1 MSDSAESILTR
12 NLTRNFVLNV
22 LDGTAFIFGVSLI
35 SRYTVL
41 PLLVSQLSD
50 ERWLQGLI
58 PALTYTGWFL
68 PALFMAPFV
77 ASRPRRKPLI
87 LTATLG
93 ERLPFLALGL
103 ILLLWP
109 TLSPTA
115 LLVVLFAIYGI
126 YTFSGGITMIA
137 WQDFIAR
144 LIPERRWGT
153 FFGLQF
159 GLGGVLGAAGAAL
172 AAAILA
178 SWPFPQNFGILALI
192 CFGAQV
198 LSYIFMSQTV
208 EPPQPV
214 VPRQPMLAFLGG
226 VRPLLRRNHAFRR
239 YLFCRAAIALGL
251 VGHSFLTAAA
261 LERFHPSPSE
271 IGLFTGVLLTVQA
284 FAQLGLGALADRWG
298 HKQVLELSTGV
309 GMLALLLAVL
319 APTVSWFLP
328 VFALVGIAQAGYQLA
343 GFTLVFSFST
353 PAERP
358 TYIGVANT
366 TLAPVAALGP
376 LLAGWLAELAGYNA
390 LFVAL
395 LAIGTIGLLGLHWRV
410 PAPVPRAQ
418 AATAS
423 DDLTISKTSVE

>member
-1 MSDSAESILTR
+1 MSDSADVILTR
-12 NLTRNFVLNV
+12 NLTRNFTLNV
-22 LDGTAFIFGVSLI
+22 LDGMAFIFGVSLI

-41 PLLVSQLSD
+41 PLLVSQLSS

-87 LTATLG
+87 LTATIG
-93 ERLPFLALGL
+93 ERLPYLILGL

-109 TLSPTA
+109 RLPTPT
-115 LLVVLFAIYGI
+115 LLVVLFLIYGI
-126 YTFSGGITMIA
+126 YTFSGGVAMIA

-159 GLGGVLGAAGAAL
+159 GLGGVLGTAGAAL
-172 AAAILA
+172 GATILVA
-178 SWPFPQNFGILALI
+178 WPFPQNFGILALI

-198 LSYIFMSQTV
+198 VSYIFLSLTV

-214 VPRQPMLAFLGG
+214 APRQPMLAFLGG
-226 VRPLLRRNHAFRR
+226 VRPLLRRNLAFRR

-261 LERFHPSPSE
+261 LERFDPTPSQ
-271 IGLFTGVLLTVQA
+271 IGLFTGVLLSMQA
-284 FAQLGLGALADRWG
+284 LAQLGLGALADRWG
-298 HKQVLELSTGV
+298 HKQVLELATGV
-309 GMLALLLAVL
+309 GMLALLLAAV
-319 APTVSWFLP
+319 APAVSWFLLI
-328 VFALVGIAQAGYQLA
+328 FALVGVAQAGYQLS

-366 TLAPVAALGP
+366 TLAPVAAFGP

-395 LAIGTIGLLGLHWRV
+395 LAIGTAGLLGLHWRV
-410 PAPVPRAQ
+410 PAPVRKAPAV
-418 AATAS
+418 AS
-423 DDLTISKTSVE
+423 E

>member
-1 MSDSAESILTR
+1 MSDSADAILTR

-58 PALTYTGWFL
+58 PALTYTGWLL

-87 LTATLG
+87 LTATIG
-93 ERLPFLALGL
+93 ERLPYLVLGL

-109 TLSPTA
+109 TLPPTT
-115 LLVVLFAIYGI
+115 LLVVLFLIYGI
-126 YTFSGGITMIA
+126 YTLSGGIAMIA

-172 AAAILA
+172 AATILA
-178 SWPFPQNFGILALI
+178 AWPFPQNFGILALI
-192 CFGAQV
+192 CFSAQV
-198 LSYIFMSQTV
+198 VSYIFLSLTI

-214 VPRQPMLAFLGG
+214 APRQPMRAFLGG
-226 VRPLLRRNHAFRR
+226 IGPLLRRNQAFRR

-261 LERFHPSPSE
+261 LERFHPTPSE
-271 IGLFTGVLLTVQA
+271 IGLFTGVLLAVQA
-284 FAQLGLGALADRWG
+284 LAQLGLGALADRWG

-309 GMLALLLAVL
+309 GMFALLLAIL
-319 APTVSWFLP
+319 APTASWFLL
-328 VFALVGIAQAGYQLA
+328 VFALVGVAQAGYQLA

-395 LAIGTIGLLGLHWRV
+395 LAIGIAGLLGLHWRV
-410 PAPVPRAQ
+410 PAPVREAP
-418 AATAS
+418 AAAG
-423 DDLTISKTSVE
+423 E

>member
-1 MSDSAESILTR
+1 MNGTDSADAILTR

-41 PLLVSQLSD
+41 PLFVSQLSD

-77 ASRPRRKPLI
+77 ASMPRRKPLI
-87 LTATLG
+87 LTATIG
-93 ERLPFLALGL
+93 ERLPFLLFGL
-103 ILLLWP
+103 LLLLWP
-109 TLSPTA
+109 ALPSTTLLIVFFCVYA
-115 LLVVLFAIYGI
+115 I
-126 YTFSGGITMIA
+126 YTFSGGVTMIA

-159 GLGGVLGAAGAAL
+159 GLGGALGAAGAAI

-192 CFGAQV
+192 CFGAQIA
-198 LSYIFMSQTV
+198 SYIFMCLTI

-214 VPRQPMLAFLGG
+214 APRQPMLAFLGG
-226 VRPLLRRNHAFRR
+226 VGPLLRRNAAFRR
-239 YLFCRAAIALGL
+239 YLFCRSAIALGL

-261 LERFHPSPSE
+261 LERFHPSAAQ
-271 IGLFTGVLLTVQA
+271 IGLFTGVLLAVQA
-284 FAQLGLGALADRWG
+284 IAQLGLGTLADRWG

-309 GMLALLLAVL
+309 GMLALLLAAL
-319 APTVSWFLP
+319 APAASWFLLI
-328 VFALVGIAQAGYQLA
+328 FALVGVAQAGYQLS

-376 LLAGWLAELAGYNA
+376 LLAGWLAEISGYNA

-395 LAIGTIGLLGLHWRV
+395 LVVGTVGLLGLHWRV
-410 PAPVPRAQ
+410 PAPAREAPAP
-418 AATAS
+418 TG
-423 DDLTISKTSVE
+423 E